1 MSVSIIYN
9 LKYKT
14 SKKYINSIVSFIEGA
29 EVKVFT
35 REEVEITMREPVKN
49 LTNLEKGLKEALST
63 LGYEAFDF
71 EFSLQI

>member
-9 LKYKT
+9 VKYKT
-14 SKKYINSIVSFIEGA
+14 SKKYIDSIVSFVEGA

-35 REEVEITMREPVKN
+35 REEVEITMREPIKDF
-49 LTNLEKGLKEALST
+49 TNLEKGLKEALST